1 MMRETTEFASSKQYL
16 ELPKIPNL
24 PKNIASFPKP
34 DNQDIINNQISR
46 FEWKCYVFLLIHFL
60 FPKNDRKS
68 STISTM
74 FISLS
79 PSLYNTQFPCNSGCI
94 FQITHNPLDSA
105 KSRVWRV
112 CVLACSRAYVL
123 MRFGYFRAFCAFVL
137 TCLTYLCAY
146 VLDVL
151 TCSSNWRAIC

>member
-1 MMRETTEFASSKQYL
+1 MRETTEFASSKQYL

-46 FEWKCYVFLLIHFL
+46 FEWKCYVFLLIHFS

-105 KSRVWRV
+105 KST
-112 CVLACSRAYVL
+112 CLRA
-123 MRFGYFRAFCAFVL
+123 RVL
-137 TCLTYLCAY
+137 TCLRAYALWVLPCFLCFRAHVLNVLMCLRAWCAY
-146 VLDVL
+146 LFK
-151 TCSSNWRAIC
+151 